1 MSDQELKN
9 KIVLLRFALLKASI
23 KDEPFDEA
31 ELWSLTSELL
41 RREAQS
47 KFDELT
53 QGTENDVGTAR
64 LGFDEPIL
72 ELLTRDRFLHSVR
85 CAHNVEN
92 CLADHWQFA
101 AKSY

>member
-1 MSDQELKN
+1 MNDHELKN
-9 KIVLLRFALLKASI
+9 KIFMLRLAAL

-41 RREAQS
+41 RREAQL

-72 ELLTRDRFLHSVR
+72 DLLKRDRFLHSVR
-85 CAHNVEN
+85 CRHNVEK
-92 CLADHWQFA
+92 CLADRRQFA